1 VFYGVKRI
9 KTCGA
14 SSFSGF
20 IISAVLLVH
29 YCHWLVE
36 YRVLKGI

>member
-1 VFYGVKRI
+1 VLYGVKRI

-14 SSFSGF
+14 YSFFGF

-29 YCHWLVE
+29 YNHWLVE
-36 YRVLKGI
+36 YKVGW